1 MRGLLALAIGKR
13 GHESIELFAG
23 GIKCALF
30 LFGEAAMDQ
39 WPFVVFDCR
48 AQQRCSREFSK
59 LWCFIDVTDDLAAE
73 QPKVVTVHVARLA

>member
-39 WPFVVFDCR
+39 WPFVVFDGR
-48 AQQRCSREFSK
+48 AEQLCSREFSEPWG
-59 LWCFIDVTDDLAAE
+59 LVDVADDLAAE